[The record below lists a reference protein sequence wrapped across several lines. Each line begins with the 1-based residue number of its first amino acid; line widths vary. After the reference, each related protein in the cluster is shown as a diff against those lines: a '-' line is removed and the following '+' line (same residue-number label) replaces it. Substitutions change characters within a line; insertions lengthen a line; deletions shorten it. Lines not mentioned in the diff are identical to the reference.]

1 MDLSTILLWF
11 GILACVYMA
20 CNIGANDVANA
31 MGTSVGAKSLT
42 FRQAVWDLCF
52 FRNVH
57 KLRPGHV
64 LTLKSG
70 EISTRLAMS
79 PSSTSAVFA

>member
-1 MDLSTILLWF
+1 MDLATFLLWF

-42 FRQAVWDLCF
+42 FRQAVLIAA
-52 FRNVH
+52 V
-57 KLRPGHV
+57 
-64 LTLKSG
+64 
-70 EISTRLAMS
+70 
-79 PSSTSAVFA
+79 AVFAGALFVADTSPTLCGRVLARVH